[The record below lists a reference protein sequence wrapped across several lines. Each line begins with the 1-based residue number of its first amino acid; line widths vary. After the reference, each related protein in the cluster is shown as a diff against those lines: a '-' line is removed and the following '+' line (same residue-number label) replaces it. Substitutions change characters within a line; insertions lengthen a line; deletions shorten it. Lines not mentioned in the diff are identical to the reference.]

1 MDAQAIGRIL
11 IAAGIIAV
19 AFGVLFYFGGGKM
32 FSFLGRLPGDIRIE
46 GENTKVF
53 IPITTSIVVSVVLTL
68 LLLILSRF
76 R

>member
-1 MDAQAIGRIL
+1 MDGQAVGRIL
-11 IAAGIIAV
+11 IATGAIAIALGV
-19 AFGVLFYFGGGKM
+19 VSYFGVGRM
-32 FSFLGRLPGDIRIE
+32 FSFMGRLPGDIRIE

-53 IPITTSIVVSVVLTL
+53 IPITTSIVISAVLTL